1 MSSYTKDM
9 DLTDSLVQIIVR
21 QTNYTYE
28 EAEEKLKECNFNH
41 INVIKAFLGIKEK
54 PEKPVKSVNQEIYR
68 QLRYKLDAS
77 MSEYN
82 NKKEKE
88 KEKEKENTN

>member
-1 MSSYTKDM
+1 MSDLVKDI
-9 DLTDSLVQIIVR
+9 DTTDSQVQIIIR

-41 INVIKAFLGIKEK
+41 IDVIKSFLGIKEK
-54 PEKPVKSVNQEIYR
+54 PEKPIKSVNQEIYR
-68 QLRYKLDAS
+68 QLRHKLDAS

-82 NKKEKE
+82 TKKEKRE
-88 KEKEKENTN
+88 SL